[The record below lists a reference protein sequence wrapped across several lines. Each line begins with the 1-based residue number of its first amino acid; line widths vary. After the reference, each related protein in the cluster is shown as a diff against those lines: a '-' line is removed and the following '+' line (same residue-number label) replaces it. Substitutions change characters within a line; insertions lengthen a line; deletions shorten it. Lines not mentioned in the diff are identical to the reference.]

1 MKRLAGLAIS
11 IWAALCAAPAAQA
24 ADGPWMV
31 RGRLLHMQ
39 VDNGNDPAVAGAKVE
54 LNDRTFPEVDISYFL
69 GRSIAVELILTYPQK
84 HDVLLNGA
92 KIGSL
97 KHLPPTLTVQYHF
110 MPDATFRP
118 YVGAGLNYTRVS
130 SVSLPTGLDVERSST
145 GFALQLGADLR
156 VADAWYLNFDVK
168 KVYIDVDVKSGG
180 AKLTTLAIDPVLAS
194 IGLGY
199 RF

>member
-1 MKRLAGLAIS
+1 MKRLVGWAVS
-11 IWAALCAAPAAQA
+11 IGAAFCAAPAAQA

-69 GRSIAVELILTYPQK
+69 GRSIALELILTYPQK

-110 MPDATFRP
+110 MPEATFRP

-130 SVSLPTGLDVERSST
+130 SVSLPAGLDVGRSST
-145 GFALQLGADLR
+145 GLALQLGADWK
-156 VADAWYLNFDVK
+156 VAQAWYLNFDVK

-180 AKLTTLAIDPVLAS
+180 AKLTTLAIDPLLAS